1 MDIDFPKPK
10 ISLRQAARL
19 LLLLHLGYAAAA
31 LLLFAIRS
39 ETCAELLLAG
49 GALALHSFA
58 TAAISVIASAE
69 MMNLARPGNKTMAM
83 AFSGA
88 LFYGGYGLSRVI
100 GAFLLGANFFTGEN
114 FPRFFLAG
122 AIALLGILPFHY
134 RGT

>member
-1 MDIDFPKPK
+1 M
-10 ISLRQAARL
+10 
-19 LLLLHLGYAAAA
+19 
-31 LLLFAIRS
+31 
-39 ETCAELLLAG
+39 
-49 GALALHSFA
+49 
-58 TAAISVIASAE
+58 IASAE